1 MFKWFSKN
9 PSKKLVKAYEAK
21 LTEAMPAQRNGDI
34 RAYSMLSKEADDIYQ
49 KIQSVMAKESA

>member
-21 LTEAMPAQRNGDI
+21 LTEAMHAQRNGDI

>member
-21 LTEAMPAQRNGDI
+21 LTEAMHAQRNGDI
-34 RAYSMLSKEADDIYQ
+34 RAYSMLSKEADDMYQ